1 MNNTEKRGRLVC
13 VGTGM
18 RMAGQITPIAQSY
31 IETSDVVVA
40 AASNV
45 FSRKWLQGLAR
56 EYICLLNHYDIVD
69 EVGKDRRDT
78 YRNMT
83 ATIMEQVRAGKTVCA
98 AFYGHPGIFACISHM
113 AIAAARAEGYDAHM
127 EPGISAEDCL
137 VADLGIDPGAQG
149 MQSMESTQF
158 MIYQRPI
165 DPSGLLI
172 LWQPGIAGDLTL
184 KRFDTEPA
192 RLQILVD
199 KLARYYPLDHEVIL
213 YEAATNPFETTR
225 IDKLPLRDLPNA
237 PLKQITTLVIP
248 AAQAFVRDEET
259 IGLLNALAAENQIA
273 A

>member
-1 MNNTEKRGRLVC
+1 MTAKKPGRLVC

-31 IETSDVVVA
+31 IETSDVVLA
-40 AASNV
+40 AASNI
-45 FSRKWLQGLAR
+45 FQRKWLQDIAR
-56 EYICLLNHYDIVD
+56 EYVCLLGHYDIVEED
-69 EVGKDRRDT
+69 GKNRKDT

-98 AFYGHPGIFACISHM
+98 AFYGHPGVFACIANM
-113 AIAAARAEGYDAHM
+113 AIAQAREEGFEAHM

-137 VADLGIDPGAQG
+137 VADIGIDPGARG
-149 MQSMESTQF
+149 MQSMEATQF

-199 KLARYYPLDHEVIL
+199 KLLRHYRPDHEVIL
-213 YEAATNPFETTR
+213 YEAATNPFEKTR
-225 IDKLPLRDLPNA
+225 IDRLALSDLPKA
-237 PLKQITTLVIP
+237 ELKQITTLVIP

-259 IGLLNALAAENQIA
+259 IARLNALSPENQLA

>member
-1 MNNTEKRGRLVC
+1 
-13 VGTGM
+13 M

-31 IETSDVVVA
+31 IETSDVVVG
-40 AASNV
+40 AASNI
-45 FSRKWLQGLAR
+45 FQRKWLQDIAR
-56 EYICLLNHYDIVD
+56 EYICLASHY
-69 EVGKDRRDT
+69 EVVKEEGKNRGNT

-98 AFYGHPGIFACISHM
+98 AFYGHPGVFACIANM
-113 AIAAARAEGYDAHM
+113 AIQQARAEGFDVHM

-137 VADLGIDPGAQG
+137 VADLGIDPGERGA
-149 MQSMESTQF
+149 QSMEATQF

-172 LWQPGIAGDLTL
+172 LWQPGLAGDLTL

-199 KLARYYPLDHEVIL
+199 KLARHYPLDHEVIL
-213 YEAATNPFETTR
+213 YEAATNPFEKAR
-225 IDKLPLRDLPNA
+225 IDRLALRDLPAA

-248 AAQAFVRDEET
+248 SAKAFVRDEET
-259 IGLLNALAAENQIA
+259 IARLSALSPDNQLAA
-273 A
+273 